1 MNIHVLRRYC
11 MLPNVRSIYQT
22 EAALGQNGLINS
34 LTRLDLL
41 GILLSLRF
49 LLLTTSSLILIP
61 IVWLC
66 LDVLLQY
73 QNACR
78 ISELLVNEANDW
90 PG

>member
-1 MNIHVLRRYC
+1 MNIHVLRRYS
-11 MLPNVRSIYQT
+11 MLPNVRGIYQA
-22 EAALGQNGLINS
+22 EAALGQNGLIDS
-34 LTRLDLL
+34 LTRHFL
-41 GILLSLRF
+41 GILLSLGF
-49 LLLTTSSLILIP
+49 LLMTTSSLILIA

-78 ISELLVNEANDW
+78 ISKLLVNEANDW